1 MYSKNFVVVI
11 KCGGKILRERDG
23 IVFIPFTSEF
33 SILLKNLESRKAKVE
48 ISIDGEDA
56 LNGRALIVEPNDSIE
71 IERFVDNLNSGN
83 RFKFIQKTDK
93 ISEHRGDRVD
103 DGLVRIE
110 YTFEKAKPTITE
122 DYHYH
127 YDYSYPL
134 YHPYRPYWPNITYTS
149 SNIPSQTYSSNTMRG
164 MSSSIDAVSYST
176 PNEDGITVK
185 GSISQQQFIL
195 GYIGTLEPNS
205 QVIILHL
212 RGTYGETIINT
223 PLTVETKLVC
233 NTCGTKSNSNA
244 KYCEECGT
252 FLQIV

>member
-1 MYSKNFVVVI
+1 MTYKKGFVAVV
-11 KCGGKILRERDG
+11 KCNGKILREKEGD
-23 IVFIPFTSEF
+23 IVYLPFTSEF
-33 SILLKNLESRKAKVE
+33 SILLKNLETRKAKVE

-93 ISEHRGDRVD
+93 ISEYRGDRVD
-103 DGLVRIE
+103 DGLVRVE
-110 YTFEKAKPTITE
+110 YTFEKAKPVITE

-127 YDYSYPL
+127 YDYHPYPW
-134 YHPYRPYWPNITYTS
+134 YHPHRPYWPYDINITYYSNNTS
-149 SNIPSQTYSSNTMRG
+149 VV
-164 MSSSIDAVSYST
+164 SSSLNTVSCST

-185 GSISQQQFIL
+185 GSVSNQSFVT
-195 GYIGTLEPNS
+195 GHIGTLEPNS

-212 RGTYGETIINT
+212 RGTFGETTINA
-223 PLTVETKLVC
+223 PLTVKTKLIC
-233 NTCGTKSNSNA
+233 TTCGTKANSNS

-252 FLQIV
+252 FLQIS